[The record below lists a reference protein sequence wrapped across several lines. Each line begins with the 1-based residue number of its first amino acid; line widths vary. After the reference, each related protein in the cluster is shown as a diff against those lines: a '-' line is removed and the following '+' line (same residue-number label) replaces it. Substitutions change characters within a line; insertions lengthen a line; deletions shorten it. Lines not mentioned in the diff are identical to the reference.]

1 MTFSLTPEDVRK
13 STQVPKKPYAIG
25 LMVLLAIG
33 VLGLA
38 LIGNFAYSQRSNALL
53 GLQQVMGGVAD
64 VRAGAVGGWVQ
75 QQQAPLARFADDQDV
90 RLSVMQIL
98 EPSADLDL
106 ASRGYLRNW
115 LANLARE
122 NGYLPPE
129 PAGDIPADVSAP
141 GTESGMAVIGRNGE
155 VLVSVGAF
163 PHNADA
169 LKTYLS
175 GYTLASS
182 RLLDIFSGQNGQAL
196 IGFAY
201 PVFSV
206 TGGNNESDRIGLVV
220 GIKPVA
226 DELWPLLVQPGST
239 IKTARVSLLRQN
251 GETVEILSPGP
262 DSPALSQRYALSH
275 AGLIEAEAVMDP
287 GRFFEGRDHTGAKAV
302 GVSRAVPGTPWFIA
316 YQVGYE
322 NALLETDTRLFYQK
336 LIFLVLLGAVMALLY
351 GAWRRGAARIA
362 SEKALE
368 YAALARKYDFQGR
381 LLRLVTDSQRN
392 HILIADTEGR
402 VRFANATLARAM
414 GTLPEDMV
422 GKPMAAAV
430 GPDSARRF
438 AKRAQESTLSNKAV
452 VTVDRVPGL
461 KEGDHDRI
469 VQTQHIP
476 LEDNSHGPDRPPA
489 HGTLI
494 VEEDIT
500 DLVMEREK
508 REQVLRGVV
517 DALVSVVD
525 RRDPYA
531 AEHSGR
537 VARLSR
543 LIAVEMGLP
552 TVEADTAELAGALLN
567 LGKLLV
573 PAQLLTKTTALD
585 EAELKVVRDSLLA
598 SADIVSCIAFE
609 GPVVETIRQSME
621 RVDGSGFPKGL
632 QGDDILPTARIVAV
646 ANTFVALISSRAHRA
661 GLPIDKAIATLME
674 QADRTVD
681 RGVVA
686 ALVSYLDNKGGRD
699 EWELV
704 APPPEPDTSAEEN
717 PWQR

>member
-25 LMVLLAIG
+25 LALLLAVG

-64 VRAGAVGGWVQ
+64 VRAGAVAGWVQ
-75 QQQAPLARFADDQDV
+75 QQQMPLARFADDQDV

-115 LANLARE
+115 LANLARD
-122 NGYLPPE
+122 NGYMPPDPTGDVPANLPVNV
-129 PAGDIPADVSAP
+129 A
-141 GTESGMAVIGRNGE
+141 SGMAVMGKNGD
-155 VLVSVGAF
+155 VLVSVGSF
-163 PHNADA
+163 PHDADA
-169 LKTYLS
+169 VKAYLS
-175 GYTLASS
+175 GYTLTSS
-182 RLLDIFSGQNGQAL
+182 RILDIFTGQDGQAF

-201 PVFSV
+201 PVFGV
-206 TGGNNESDRIGLVV
+206 TGGDTEADRIGLVV
-220 GIKPVA
+220 GVKPVA

-239 IKTARVSLLRQN
+239 IPTARISLLRKS
-251 GETVEILSPGP
+251 GDAVEVLSPGP
-262 DSPALSQRYALSH
+262 DTPALSQRYALDNGS
-275 AGLIEAEAVMDP
+275 LIEAGAVTSP
-287 GRFFEGRDHTGAKAV
+287 GRFLEGRDHTGARAV
-302 GVSRAVPGTPWFIA
+302 GVSRAVPGTPWFII
-316 YQVGYE
+316 YQVGYAD
-322 NALLETDTRLFYQK
+322 ALLETDTRLLYQK

-368 YAALARKYDFQGR
+368 YAALARRHDFQGR

-414 GTLPEDMV
+414 GTQPEDMV

-452 VTVDRVPGL
+452 VTVDRVPAL
-461 KEGDHDRI
+461 KEGDHERV

-476 LEDNSHGPDRPPA
+476 LEDNSHGPDRPPT

-543 LIAVEMGLP
+543 LIAAEMGLSNM
-552 TVEADTAELAGALLN
+552 EADTAELAGALLN

-585 EAELKVVRDSLLA
+585 DAELKVIRDSLLA

-609 GPVVETIRQSME
+609 GPVVETMRQSME

-632 QGDDILPTARIVAV
+632 KGDDILLTARIVSV
-646 ANTFVALISSRAHRA
+646 ANTFVALISPRAHRA
-661 GLPIDKAIATLME
+661 GLSVDKAVSTLLE

-681 RGVVA
+681 RKSVV
-686 ALVSYLDNKGGRD
+686 
-699 EWELV
+699 
-704 APPPEPDTSAEEN
+704 
-717 PWQR
+717 